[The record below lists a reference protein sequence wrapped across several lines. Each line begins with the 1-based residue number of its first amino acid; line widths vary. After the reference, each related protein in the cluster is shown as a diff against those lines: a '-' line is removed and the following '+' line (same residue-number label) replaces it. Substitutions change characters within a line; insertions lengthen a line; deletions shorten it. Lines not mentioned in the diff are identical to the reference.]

1 VFPPPVQ
8 FPNEYAYLSEV
19 YSSSRQGTHCSLDLQ
34 LLPICVGIVTI
45 IHMSYSSIS
54 MTGLVAACRYL
65 FEFRPVNTELIIPS
79 QLIVEGP
86 VSQPQCLI
94 HFLLTVALIISSC
107 LTAI

>member
-1 VFPPPVQ
+1 
-8 FPNEYAYLSEV
+8 
-19 YSSSRQGTHCSLDLQ
+19 
-34 LLPICVGIVTI
+34 
-45 IHMSYSSIS
+45 
-54 MTGLVAACRYL
+54 MTGLVAAYRYLFCLCWHSHHNSHVLLFIIPMTSLVAAYRYL
-65 FEFRPVNTELIIPS
+65 FEFCPVNTELVIPS